1 MRRNTYAIVI
11 ILSVLLFFCCSKR
24 EADLR
29 ESGNVLEFIFNEDDQ
44 VSTVIVQSED
54 KKIGVKITQDTYIY
68 TWFDESLVE
77 DFQTGRVKDIVISVD
92 NKETAMRME
101 TKDGEQITAYEAK
114 QIHIR
119 GYKDTEPYILMDG
132 TPVDVWH
139 YTDATYYKFENDVT
153 LLNVADPLG
162 PEGIYVSDVESLE
175 DLSENAQA
183 KVIEYY
189 QN

>member
-1 MRRNTYAIVI
+1 
-11 ILSVLLFFCCSKR
+11 
-24 EADLR
+24 
-29 ESGNVLEFIFNEDDQ
+29 
-44 VSTVIVQSED
+44 
-54 KKIGVKITQDTYIY
+54 
-68 TWFDESLVE
+68 
-77 DFQTGRVKDIVISVD
+77 
-92 NKETAMRME
+92 
-101 TKDGEQITAYEAK
+101 
-114 QIHIR
+114 
-119 GYKDTEPYILMDG
+119 MDG